1 MQRQIVINLVFS
13 TLITLATLANAQTS
27 DTTASAEAVPED
39 LVVTSL
45 QIEPS
50 EIKLDSPFSYAQIIV
65 CLLYTSPS
73 PRDH

>member
-27 DTTASAEAVPED
+27 DTTASAEAVPEG

-50 EIKLDSPFSYAQIIV
+50 EIKLDSPFS
-65 CLLYTSPS
+65 
-73 PRDH
+73 